1 MDRGGLVVPTAG
13 GIDEGG
19 GFLGDGSLCLKE
31 TEYSC
36 AVHCDAVNYGPL
48 QEDGA
53 EAGGLD
59 FYEMEVTG
67 GGIPRG
73 LKGDGGGSSGRVR
86 GEVNKIVGAVGGGG
100 K

>member
-1 MDRGGLVVPTAG
+1 
-13 GIDEGG
+13 
-19 GFLGDGSLCLKE
+19 
-31 TEYSC
+31 
-36 AVHCDAVNYGPL
+36 
-48 QEDGA
+48 
-53 EAGGLD
+53 
-59 FYEMEVTG
+59 MEVTG